1 MFKQKMNPAAMLK
14 AQEQMEAAMNEFEKQ
29 TFQAIFNG
37 TKVTLL
43 GTRIVQS
50 VSCDNDS
57 GSVDI
62 ADFMTAYQSVS
73 ADMEH
78 QRNVHL
84 VRIRNN
90 IMKSHKVDIK
100 SMVPDIA
107 AAVAYMDS
115 RS

>member
-29 TFQAIFNG
+29 TFQAVFKG
-37 TKVTLL
+37 VTVTLL

-50 VSCDNDS
+50 VISDDGNEAVNV
-57 GSVDI
+57 G
-62 ADFMTAYQSVS
+62 DFMTAYQSVS